1 MASKQEQLQQLKRA
15 RGLARAHVTKKINR
29 IRGLMNNPDNLST
42 IKDLLNELPN
52 VLYEFQRA
60 HNAYHSQICDENE
73 LHGSEQYGK
82 AVELSVKELEHEI
95 DSLVKQVQLNI
106 ERSFKG
112 QHVSETQIRIQ
123 PEDSISNVSSRVS
136 SRSNSMCSSTRS
148 TSSAKAKA
156 AAKKAALEAQAET
169 LRRLHQLEIE
179 ELVLKQRKQE
189 LQLSGEIAA
198 AGAEQSVYEQ
208 VEAEELREFDPD
220 PKSDTQTVPVSNQ
233 HRGGSKENAPKVN
246 AMYEFPNTPINT
258 TSTPCDESFRRIVE
272 MQDRQS
278 NALQLLI
285 HQQQQ
290 GVMTLTLPQPSMSI
304 FSGNPI
310 DYCDFIRSFE
320 HLIESKTTSPSAR
333 LYYLIQ
339 HTSGSVQEL
348 MRSCLSMHEDKGYA
362 EARKLLKERYGQNY
376 RIAAAHVQRLIE
388 GPPIKNEDGTAL
400 QQFSVQ
406 LTSCTNTLEKIGYL
420 DKLNNSDN
428 LKKIIDRL
436 PYAMRVRWRD
446 TVDRI
451 IEKEA
456 RDVKV
461 KDVNEF
467 VTAKARAATHPVF
480 GKIAIDKSKI
490 IPRQNQRLQQHGKA
504 SGFSVQSTTQPPK
517 CSQCG
522 SNHWLSRC
530 DKFRKQS
537 LEDRQKFV
545 REKKL
550 CINCLSTGH
559 FVRSCSKESFCKVEG
574 CTSKHSTFLHP
585 KTKQPINSGKE
596 EPKQDKQVPVKQ
608 GPEGDQANSANN
620 GYVKSNP
627 TTSSSTTGLAIVPVQ
642 VKAKGSSK
650 TVETYAFLDSGS
662 NTTFCTDG
670 LLKKLGTNGK
680 KLTTME
686 GENAAVECSIVS
698 LDIANLEGNCD
709 IKLPTVYSR
718 NSLPVPKEAIGKQE
732 D

>member
-1 MASKQEQLQQLKRA
+1 MASTQEQLQQLKRA

-52 VLYEFQRA
+52 VLYVFQRA

-73 LHGSEQYGK
+73 LHDSEQYGK
-82 AVELSVKELEHEI
+82 AVELSVKELEHEM

-189 LQLSGEIAA
+189 LQLSREIAA

-233 HRGGSKENAPKVN
+233 HRGGSKENGPKVN

-258 TSTPCDESFRRIVE
+258 TSTPRDESFRRIVE

-278 NALQLLI
+278 NALQHLI

-290 GVMTLTLPQPSMSI
+290 GVMALTLPQPSMPI

-310 DYCDFIRSFE
+310 DYCYFIRSFE

-362 EARKLLKERYGQNY
+362 EARKLLKKQYGQNY

-388 GPPIKNEDGTAL
+388 GPPI
-400 QQFSVQ
+400 
-406 LTSCTNTLEKIGYL
+406 
-420 DKLNNSDN
+420 
-428 LKKIIDRL
+428 
-436 PYAMRVRWRD
+436 
-446 TVDRI
+446 
-451 IEKEA
+451 
-456 RDVKV
+456 
-461 KDVNEF
+461 
-467 VTAKARAATHPVF
+467 
-480 GKIAIDKSKI
+480 
-490 IPRQNQRLQQHGKA
+490 
-504 SGFSVQSTTQPPK
+504 
-517 CSQCG
+517 
-522 SNHWLSRC
+522 
-530 DKFRKQS
+530 
-537 LEDRQKFV
+537 
-545 REKKL
+545 
-550 CINCLSTGH
+550 
-559 FVRSCSKESFCKVEG
+559 
-574 CTSKHSTFLHP
+574 
-585 KTKQPINSGKE
+585 
-596 EPKQDKQVPVKQ
+596 
-608 GPEGDQANSANN
+608 
-620 GYVKSNP
+620 
-627 TTSSSTTGLAIVPVQ
+627 
-642 VKAKGSSK
+642 
-650 TVETYAFLDSGS
+650 
-662 NTTFCTDG
+662 
-670 LLKKLGTNGK
+670 
-680 KLTTME
+680 
-686 GENAAVECSIVS
+686 
-698 LDIANLEGNCD
+698 
-709 IKLPTVYSR
+709 
-718 NSLPVPKEAIGKQE
+718 
-732 D
+732 